1 MSQFRNL
8 LGSHPRWTNNLPYLT
23 NSLVAFFDAVFNG
36 GDDFL
41 SVSGVWY
48 QPTINTVSGL
58 VSQPTLRLVSE
69 TGSRIFTRFS
79 ADVAYCPFIF
89 NYNTSNGFRLM
100 KEDNT
105 PFRQSDF
112 GAQLT
117 IQGTLNIDSF
127 VSYTGLFGYHN
138 PGILAQYLYPNMQFG
153 YHPPTSGSPLNIAP
167 SVFTTAAGTK
177 GKYNIAVVWFINPP
191 TSQIVTA
198 VYLNGVHV
206 GSAFQ
211 EISTRSLPNQ
221 DLWVAKSYP
230 ATGRSMGGKI
240 YNLLFYNR
248 ALTDNEIYQNY
259 LIDKQKYDLL

>member
-1 MSQFRNL
+1 MQNQYKMSQCRNL
-8 LGSHPRWTNNLPYLT
+8 LGGYYPYLT
-23 NSLVAFFDAVFNG
+23 NNLVAFFDASFNN
-36 GDDFL
+36 GDMFSPTL
-41 SVSGVWY
+41 GVWL
-48 QPTINTVSGL
+48 QPVIKPVGGL
-58 VSQPTLRLVSE
+58 VSQPELRLVAE
-69 TGSRIFTRFS
+69 NGSHTFTRLS
-79 ADVAYCPFIF
+79 EDVGYCTFVF
-89 NYNTSNGFRLM
+89 NNYNGLRLM
-100 KEDNT
+100 KDSST

-117 IQGTLNIDSF
+117 IQGTLKIDSF
-127 VSYTGLFGYHN
+127 TNYTGLFGYHN
-138 PGILAQYLYPNMQFG
+138 PGILAQYASSNMQFG

-167 SVFTTAAGTK
+167 SVFTAAAGTK

-191 TSQIVTA
+191 TSEIVTA
-198 VYLNGVHV
+198 VYLNGVYI

-211 EISTRSLPNQ
+211 GISTTSLPSQ

-230 ATGRSMGGKI
+230 AYGRSMSGKI

>member
-1 MSQFRNL
+1 MQNQYKMSQCRNL
-8 LGSHPRWTNNLPYLT
+8 LGVYYPYLT
-23 NSLVAFFDAVFNG
+23 NNLVAFFDASFSG
-36 GDDFL
+36 GDAFFPT
-41 SVSGVWY
+41 SVTWY
-48 QPTINTVSGL
+48 QPVVKPVGGL
-58 VSQPTLRLVSE
+58 VSQPSLRLVSE
-69 TGSRIFTRFS
+69 NGNHTFTRLA
-79 ADVAYCPFIF
+79 ADVGYCTFVF
-89 NYNTSNGFRLM
+89 NNYNGFRLM

-127 VSYTGLFGYHN
+127 TNYTGLFGYHN
-138 PGILAQYLYPNMQFG
+138 PGILAQYAYPNMQFG
-153 YHPPTSGSPLNIAP
+153 YHPPTSGNPLNIAP

-177 GKYNIAVVWFINPP
+177 GKYNIAVAWFINPP

-211 EISTRSLPNQ
+211 GISTTSLPNQ

-230 ATGRSMGGKI
+230 ASGRSMSGKI

-248 ALTDNEIYQNY
+248 TLTDDEIYQNY